1 MNLIRAIR
9 PFFQAVGWVIADLI
23 PARTP
28 HQPVWGMCED
38 RSARQEFGRLHGLE
52 SGGEALEPG
61 AYEPPHGFGCVS
73 CDGDIATC
81 GCWDDDDDDD
91 EAAGPGGRFYRRPE
105 PVQQRP
111 AFDRDAYIAGL
122 KWPEP
127 GVTAGGPSDPAPTNP
142 VPDRNDQILHVADIL
157 LEAGLTGIQPWRT
170 ATRIVDLLAADKR
183 IAERLDGAK

>member
-1 MNLIRAIR
+1 MNPIRAVR
-9 PFFQAVGWVIADLI
+9 PFFQAVGWIVSDLI
-23 PARTP
+23 PAP
-28 HQPVWGMCED
+28 KHHEPVWGLCED
-38 RSARQEFGRLHGLE
+38 RSAPQEFGRLHGLE

-61 AYEPPHGFGCVS
+61 AYVPPHGFGCVS

-91 EAAGPGGRFYRRPE
+91 DDEAAGPGSRFYRKPE

-127 GVTAGGPSDPAPTNP
+127 KAP
-142 VPDRNDQILHVADIL
+142 VEPDRHSQIVHVQAL
-157 LEAGLTGIQPWRT
+157 AREAGLNPTPAYRL
-170 ATRIVDLLAADKR
+170 ATQVVDLLAADKR